1 MAFGDKIRRYGR
13 IDNRGEQM
21 AGTWVG
27 NLAIRASWITCVA
40 VTAVSSPSLPASAH
54 HSVAGQFDNG
64 KRAHLTGKITSVEWI
79 NPHTYI
85 HLDVKDEKGA
95 ITSWRLESLPTAMMR
110 KAGLTKEMIMGDG
123 SPVTADA
130 ILSRDGT
137 QNVAWVMKLTY
148 ADGHYYQLAGE

>member
-1 MAFGDKIRRYGR
+1 MTSSSI
-13 IDNRGEQM
+13 
-21 AGTWVG
+21 G
-27 NLAIRASWITCVA
+27 NLAIRRSWIAWVA
-40 VTAVSSPSLPASAH
+40 VAALSSLTLSVSAH
-54 HSVAGQFDNG
+54 HSVAGQFDTT
-64 KRAHLTGKITSVEWI
+64 KRAHLTGKITAVEWI

-85 HLDVKDEKGA
+85 HLDVKDEHGA

-130 ILSRDGT
+130 IPARDGS

>member
-1 MAFGDKIRRYGR
+1 MTNSSI
-13 IDNRGEQM
+13 
-21 AGTWVG
+21 G
-27 NLAIRASWITCVA
+27 NLAIRRQWIAWVV
-40 VTAVSSPSLPASAH
+40 VTAFSSVSLAASAH
-54 HSVAGQFDNG
+54 HSVAGQFDNT
-64 KRAHLTGKITSVEWI
+64 KRAHLTGKITAVEWI

-85 HLDVKDEKGA
+85 HLDVKDEQGA
-95 ITSWRLESLPTAMMR
+95 IASWRLESLPTAMMR

-130 ILSRDGT
+130 ILARDGT